1 MKIVVCAKQVASL
14 GDEVEFT
21 SDGRAVDPDYLDRA
35 LNEWDAYTTEAALRL
50 VEEHGGEVVV
60 VTCGDD
66 DEADAAV
73 LRCLAMG
80 AVRGVRVWSEA
91 LLGADPITVARALAG
106 VIRGESPDLVLCGVQ
121 SSDSVNGATGVAL
134 AELLG
139 LPWVAVVTRV
149 EIGDG
154 HATCRRELE
163 GGLIDVCDVATP
175 AVITIQTGPDQPR
188 YATLRAI
195 KQAEQR
201 GVEVVAPCDLGEPAW
216 RVRRLLVPAKGCG
229 AKMLGSDPAEIAARI
244 YEIVRERVA

>member
-21 SDGRAVDPDYLDRA
+21 ADGRAVDPDYLDRA

-60 VTCGDD
+60 VTCGD

-106 VIRGESPDLVLCGVQ
+106 VIRGESADLVLCGVQ

-163 GGLIDVCDVATP
+163 GGLIDLCDVATP

-201 GVEVVAPCDLGEPAW
+201 GVEVVTPSELGEPAY
-216 RVRRLLVPAKGCG
+216 RVRRLFAPPKGDG
-229 AKMLGSDPAEIAARI
+229 AEMLGSDPAEIAARI
-244 YEIVRERVA
+244 RDIVRERVA

>member
-1 MKIVVCAKQVASL
+1 MKIVVCAKQVAFL
-14 GDEVEFT
+14 GDEFELT
-21 SDGRAVDPDYLDRA
+21 SDGRAVDPGYLDRA

-50 VEEHGGEVVV
+50 VEEHGGEVVI
-60 VTCGDD
+60 VTCGD

-106 VIRGESPDLVLCGVQ
+106 VIRGESADLVLCGVQ

-195 KQAEQR
+195 KHAEQR
-201 GVEVVAPCDLGEPAW
+201 GVEVVAPNDLGEPAC
-216 RVRRLLVPAKGCG
+216 RVRRLFVGAKGDG
-229 AKMLGSDPAEIAARI
+229 AEMMGSDPAEIAARI
-244 YEIVRERVA
+244 HEIVRARVV